1 MTREKITSY
10 KIALFLLFT
19 TISFAQT
26 TIRGQIFDNEKSP
39 VSDVTVV
46 LYGTDDKIL
55 SYSISDVEGNYNLK
69 FTTTLKEIK
78 LQIKAFN
85 YESVIETVANESQTI
100 NYTLIPTVT
109 KLREVIVKESS
120 IRKKGDTLS
129 YNVASFAS
137 DKDITIAD
145 IIAKMPG
152 IDVLPD
158 GKILYQGKPINKYYI
173 EGLDLLEGKY
183 NLANKNLPY
192 SQVSKVQ
199 ILENHQ
205 PIRVL
210 DSLVFSESAALNIKL
225 KNNVSVT
232 FGRGEDNKAQQLLDL
247 AASNGFEP
255 QQKSDVAWNTLTAL
269 FQERVE
275 SGLDM
280 PSEVFSTWIKDT
292 TKITRK

>member
-1 MTREKITSY
+1 MKREKTISY
-10 KIALFLLFT
+10 KVFLFLLFT
-19 TISFAQT
+19 TISFAQN

-46 LYGTDDKIL
+46 LYGTDDTIL
-55 SYSISDVEGNYNLK
+55 SYSISDFEGNYNLK
-69 FTTTLKEIK
+69 FTTTLKEVK

-85 YESVIETVANESQTI
+85 YESVIEIVTNETQTK
-100 NYTLIPTVT
+100 NYTLTPSVT
-109 KLREVIVKESS
+109 KLKEVIVKESS

-137 DKDITIAD
+137 EKDRTIAD

-192 SQVSKVQ
+192 NQVSKVQ

-205 PIRVL
+205 PIKVL
-210 DSLVFSESAALNIKL
+210 DSLVFSENAALNIKL

-232 FGRGEDNKAQQLLDL
+232 GQAELGVGMNPVLYEANITPLVFTKTKQIL
-247 AASNGFEP
+247 ASYQTNNIGNNINN
-255 QQKSDVAWNTLTAL
+255 Q
-269 FQERVE
+269 
-275 SGLDM
+275 
-280 PSEVFSTWIKDT
+280 IKT
-292 TKITRK
+292 